1 MACSAQWRRAARTT
15 LDVTWTVEM
24 MSNRFESAIDFTMI
38 KPLAS
43 KVIGLFICIW
53 VLIPSLVAAI
63 FKGWKYVFGKKER
76 TKPPDVLRDP
86 RWGSHRHV
94 QLPGL
99 RMHYVEKGDHSKPL
113 MIFLHGFPEFW
124 FSWRY
129 QIEYFAK
136 DYW

>member
-1 MACSAQWRRAARTT
+1 
-15 LDVTWTVEM
+15 

-86 RWGSHRHV
+86 RWGSHRHI